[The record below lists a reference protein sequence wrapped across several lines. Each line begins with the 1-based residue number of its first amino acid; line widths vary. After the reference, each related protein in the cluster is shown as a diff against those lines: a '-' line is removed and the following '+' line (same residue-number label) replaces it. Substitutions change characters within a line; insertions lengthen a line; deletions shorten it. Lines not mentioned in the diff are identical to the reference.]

1 MTRKASEPGPFVLA
15 VLQFEEASPWLGP
28 QHAPAVVSLRAMA
41 IQLDKG
47 DMAPALLGQFGLAF
61 RALSKERPTAE
72 HVDPLAEALQEAQA
86 S

>member
-1 MTRKASEPGPFVLA
+1 MSRKKTPVTFSAA
-15 VLQFEEASPWLGP
+15 VQEFEDASPWLGP

-41 IQLDKG
+41 VQLDAG

-61 RALSKERPTAE
+61 RSLSKERPVE
-72 HVDPLAEALQEAQA
+72 SGVDPLTVALQEARA